1 MMTFQKYSRQQIQTC
16 PKNRPILQMDLTV
29 LHQLAG
35 FVTTGAVPTA
45 GFSPVVPDELPKPKI
60 NQHTQILISII
71 NRGPDSPPEAPSEQ
85 RERAALVLVSFHVE
99 GQVVRSGEPTATR
112 CTGKVW
118 PLCASWS
125 GALAHQSGRIAS
137 RTPHEHL
144 YGFSPATKHRPIQVE
159 GRTHIW

>member
-1 MMTFQKYSRQQIQTC
+1 MSHLA
-16 PKNRPILQMDLTV
+16 NDSSS
-29 LHQLAG
+29 HQLAG

-99 GQVVRSGEPTATR
+99 GQVVRSGEPTATH
-112 CTGKVW
+112 
-118 PLCASWS
+118 
-125 GALAHQSGRIAS
+125 GALERFGPCVLPEVAR
-137 RTPHEHL
+137 
-144 YGFSPATKHRPIQVE
+144 
-159 GRTHIW
+159 